1 MTTPATVPAG
11 PALDADG
18 LVLRYDE
25 RVVVDGLT
33 VHVPPGRITVIIG
46 PNACGKSTL
55 LRGLGRIVAPA
66 AGTVRLD
73 GTDVRSLSGR
83 ELARRLGLL
92 PQSPTAPDGITV
104 ADLVERGRS
113 PHQGWFG
120 GRGDAD
126 DAAVAEAMRA
136 TGVLELAD
144 RPVDELSGGQRQRV
158 WIAMVLAQDTGALLL
173 DEPTTFLDLP
183 HAVEVLDLLV
193 DRNRERGSTVV
204 VVLHDLNLA
213 CRYADHLIAMA
224 DGAIVAQGPPA
235 TTMTA
240 DLVRRVFGME
250 SRVVPDPVAGTPM
263 IVPAGRHHPVPAA
276 AGPAPEPDAVR
287 TEDELREVVAA
298 PHPMVAGKSTDRVD
312 EVAARFVAASPLVFL
327 GTTAPDGTVTVT
339 PRGDVPGS
347 VRVLDGGRRL
357 AVPERPG
364 NRRVDSMRNLLAH
377 DGIGLTFCVPR
388 ATHVLRVHGRARVTR
403 DPAVLAL
410 WGPADAE
417 GQGPAAHRPPPLAL
431 LVDVHDAYV
440 HCGRA
445 LAAAGLWD
453 PDSWDGDD
461 VPGVKELAD
470 AARADRASRAE
481 DPDIVGPAARV

>member
-1 MTTPATVPAG
+1 MTTPAAVPAG
-11 PALDADG
+11 PALDAQD

-33 VHVPPGRITVIIG
+33 VHVPPGRITVVVG

-55 LRGLGRIVAPA
+55 LRGLGRIVAPT

-73 GTDVRSLSGR
+73 GTDVRTLPGR

-120 GRGDAD
+120 GRADAD
-126 DAAVAEAMRA
+126 DAAVADAMRA

-193 DRNRERGSTVV
+193 DRNRDRGSTVV

-224 DGAIVAQGPPA
+224 DGAIVAQGPPG

-250 SRVVPDPVAGTPM
+250 SRVVPDPVSGTPM
-263 IVPAGRHHPVPAA
+263 VVPAGRHHPVAAA
-276 AGPAPEPDAVR
+276 AGHRPPAAEVALR
-287 TEDELREVVAA
+287 SEQELRAVVPD
-298 PHPMVAGKSTDRVD
+298 PHPLVAQKSTDRVD
-312 EVAARFVAASPLVFL
+312 DVAARFVAASPLVFL

-339 PRGDVPGS
+339 PRGDVPGA

-364 NRRVDSMRNLLAH
+364 NRRVDSMRNLLEH

-388 ATHVLRVHGRARVTR
+388 STHVLRVHGHGRISR
-403 DPAVLAL
+403 DPEILGL
-410 WGPADAE
+410 WAGEPQATD
-417 GQGPAAHRPPPLAL
+417 PTAHRPPPLAI
-431 LVDVHDAYV
+431 VVEVTDAYV

-445 LAAAGLWD
+445 LKASGLWD
-453 PDSWDGDD
+453 PQSWGDD
-461 VPGVKELAD
+461 DAPGVKELAD
-470 AARADRASRAE
+470 AARADRA
-481 DPDIVGPAARV
+481 ARG